1 MTVRLTTAQTDR
13 AAGVLLGLACGDA
26 LGAPHEFRPPLP
38 PETPLAMTGGGSF
51 GWAPGEWTD
60 DTSMAIPIARAA
72 ARGDD
77 LREPAVLDGI
87 VDAWV
92 DWSLDA
98 TDVGNQTRRVLRGV
112 SIGPGSAAEA
122 AARAADDYAK
132 HDGRG
137 NGSLMRTAPVA
148 LAYLH
153 DAESL
158 VLAARAVS
166 ALTHAGDD
174 SEEACVLW
182 CLAIRHAVLRGS
194 YDVRAGLAVL
204 SPERAAVWASRL
216 DEAEA
221 VEPSALG
228 SNGGVVKAL
237 MAAWSA
243 VHRSDSYADAVR
255 RAVLAGWDTD
265 TVAAIAGGLAG
276 ARWGA
281 SAVPSAW
288 RRVVHGWPGL
298 RGRDLVEL
306 AVLAV
311 RGGHPDSTGWPTID
325 RLGYA
330 GWPRRSVL
338 VAHPYDDGVLL
349 GAIDDVESADVDA
362 VVSLCRVGVDQLPAG
377 VDAADRVEI
386 WLIDSNDSAQNPNLE
401 LVLADAA
408 DAVAALRS
416 EGKRVLLH
424 CVQAQSRTPTVAAL
438 YAARHLGVGFEAAL
452 AAVREALPD
461 AAPQSA
467 LVSAARAIAVTS

>member
-1 MTVRLTTAQTDR
+1 MTVRLTTAQIDR

-38 PETPLAMTGGGSF
+38 PETHLAMTGGGCF
-51 GWAPGEWTD
+51 GWAAGEWTD
-60 DTSMAIPIARAA
+60 DTSMAIPIAQAA

-92 DWSLDA
+92 EWSRDA

-112 SIGPGSAAEA
+112 TVGPGSAAEA
-122 AARAADDYAK
+122 AARAAEDYAM

-153 DAESL
+153 DAEAL
-158 VLAARAVS
+158 VFAARAIS

-174 SEEACVLW
+174 SEEASVLW
-182 CLAIRHAVLRGS
+182 CLAIRHAVLTGS

-204 SPERAAVWASRL
+204 SPDRAAVWAARL
-216 DEAEA
+216 DEAES

-281 SAVPSAW
+281 SAVPGAW

-311 RGGHPDSTGWPTID
+311 RGGSTDSTGWPTIA
-325 RLGYA
+325 RIGYA
-330 GWPRRSVL
+330 DWSRRSVL
-338 VAHPYDDGVLL
+338 VAHPHDEGVLL
-349 GAIDDVESADVDA
+349 GAIDDVEGAPVDA

-386 WLIDSNDSAQNPNLE
+386 WLIDSPESVQNPNLE

-438 YAARHLGVGFEAAL
+438 YAARHLGADFDAALCAVVNALTGAAPLSGLIEAA
-452 AAVREALPD
+452 R
-461 AAPQSA
+461 
-467 LVSAARAIAVTS
+467 RIA

>member
-1 MTVRLTTAQTDR
+1 MTQRLTSPQTDR

-26 LGAPHEFRPPLP
+26 LGAPHEFKPVLP
-38 PETPLAMTGGGSF
+38 PETMLAMTGGGAF

-60 DTSMAIPIARAA
+60 DTSMAVPIARAV

-77 LREPAVLDGI
+77 LRDPAVLDGI

-92 DWSLDA
+92 EWSRTA
-98 TDVGNQTRRVLRGV
+98 TDVGNQTRRVLSRV
-112 SIGPGSAAEA
+112 QTGPGSAGRAAEIA
-122 AARAADDYAK
+122 AADYAL

-148 LAYLH
+148 LRYL
-153 DAESL
+153 DDPAAL
-158 VLAARAVS
+158 VAAARAVS
-166 ALTHAGDD
+166 ALTHPGDD

-182 CLAIRHAVLRGS
+182 CLAIRHAMLTGS
-194 YDVRAGLAVL
+194 YDVRAGLTAL
-204 SPERAAVWASRL
+204 ASDRAAVWDARL

-221 VEPSALG
+221 LEPAALG
-228 SNGGVVKAL
+228 SNGGVVKAFQ
-237 MAAWSA
+237 AAWSA
-243 VHRSDSYADAVR
+243 IHRSDWYADAVR
-255 RAVLAGWDTD
+255 RAVLAGNDTD

-298 RGRDLVEL
+298 RGRDLIEL
-306 AVLAV
+306 AVLAA
-311 RGGHPDSTGWPTID
+311 RGGHPDATGWPTVD
-325 RLGYA
+325 RMDYA
-330 GWPRRSVL
+330 GWTRRSVL
-338 VAHPYDDGVLL
+338 VAHPHDEGVLL
-349 GAIDDVESADVDA
+349 GAIDDVDGASVEA
-362 VVSLCRVGVDQLPAG
+362 VVSLCRMGVTQQPVGVAPE
-377 VDAADRVEI
+377 DRVEV
-386 WLIDSNDSAQNPNLE
+386 WLIDSDDPALNPNLE

-408 DAVAALRS
+408 DAVAALRA

-438 YAARHLGVGFEAAL
+438 YAARHRGVGFDEAL

-461 AAPQSA
+461 AAPQR
-467 LVSAARAIAVTS
+467 LLLSAARRVALR